1 MRKFLIVLAIF
12 IILACVAILLI
23 KPGDSDRLSKDFFE
37 IWQPISGVVLFIV
50 GLALGISTLGRAVTK
65 RAERKMAERKAAEEK
80 RRAAEEERQAAE
92 EIRLK
97 ALPMLINCPVCNK
110 EISREAV
117 ACPSC
122 GHPTNP
128 IVTAQTPVVKTPLRS
143 WNPGIAA
150 LLSLIIPGAGQ
161 MYKGQVGAGFLWFIF
176 VVGGYFLFII
186 PGVILY
192 IVCIFSAAAKS

>member
-1 MRKFLIVLAIF
+1 MRKFLIGLAFF

-65 RAERKMAERKAAEEK
+65 RAERKMAERKAAEE
-80 RRAAEEERQAAE
+80 ERQAAE
-92 EIRLK
+92 GIRLK

-122 GHPTNP
+122 GHPINP
-128 IVTAQTPVVKTPLRS
+128 IVTAQNPGVKTAVRT